1 MQRQVILALFLITSG
16 WLILQLR
23 GIIASIFI
31 SYIIM
36 AALHPFV
43 ELLTKRGIPKVLAV
57 LIPYLTVL
65 LVFIVIVFPLIP
77 FTATQ
82 VQTLVSDLPFYADQA
97 AKSLGFG
104 IDAQAIEEAV
114 SSEAGNIGKNAIGLT
129 GRVFGGV
136 FLIMTTAIVA
146 FYLLLY
152 HAEFKHFVADL
163 FHKDDHNKVYE
174 TLTQIDEKLGAWL
187 RGQVV
192 LCVFIWLLTWIVLSV
207 LGVPFALSLA
217 ILAGLL
223 EIIPTL
229 GPTLAAIPAVI
240 VALTVSPTL
249 AVFVLAAY
257 IVIQMIENNFL
268 VPKIMQKAV
277 GLNPVVVIIAVVI
290 GANLMGF
297 IGALLS
303 IPFTVLILMILAA
316 LKKEF
321 DGN

>member
-1 MQRQVILALFLITSG
+1 MQRQVILALFLIVSG
-16 WLILQLR
+16 WIVLQLR

-43 ELLTKRGIPKVLAV
+43 EILQKRGAPKILAV
-57 LIPYLTVL
+57 LIPYVTTL
-65 LVFIVIVFPLIP
+65 LVFIIIIFPLIP
-77 FTATQ
+77 FTVAQ

-97 AKSLGFG
+97 ARSLGFG
-104 IDAQAIEEAV
+104 IDAEAIEQAV
-114 SSEAGNIGKNAIGLT
+114 SSEAANIGRNAIGLT

-136 FLIMTTAIVA
+136 FLVVTTVIVA

-152 HAEFKHFVADL
+152 HDEFKHFIADL
-163 FHKDDHNKVYE
+163 FHKDDHNKVYK
-174 TLTQIDEKLGAWL
+174 TLTLIDEKLGAWL
-187 RGQVV
+187 RGQLV
-192 LCVFIWLLTWIVLSV
+192 LSIFIWLLTWIVLSI

-240 VALTVSPTL
+240 VALTISPTL
-249 AVFVLAAY
+249 AIFVAAAY
-257 IVIQMIENNFL
+257 IIIQLVENNFL

-277 GLNPVVVIIAVVI
+277 GLNPVVVILSVVI
-290 GANLMGF
+290 GAHLMGF

-303 IPFTVLILMILAA
+303 IPFMVLMIMVLSVI
-316 LKKEF
+316 KEDL
-321 DGN
+321 DGR